1 MIRLFVG
8 IDPPDRIK
16 QSLIDLMGNIAGA
29 RWQSHE
35 QLHITLRFI
44 GEVDHHTAND
54 VVAALSTLHHPRFE
68 VAVAGTG
75 SFDKRGRLHT
85 LWAGV
90 EPEAPLRTLHNK
102 VDQSLK
108 YVGMKPDTRQFRPHV
123 TLARLGSLTGPL
135 HGFLETNG
143 GLSLPPFVVD
153 AVCLYESQLTS
164 AGPAYTIVER
174 YGLD

>member
-1 MIRLFVG
+1 MFRLFVG
-8 IDPPDRIK
+8 IDPPDSIK
-16 QSLIDLMGNIAGA
+16 LSLTGLMGNIAGA
-29 RWQSHE
+29 RWQSFE

-44 GEVDHHTAND
+44 GEVDHHIAND
-54 VVAALSTLHHPRFE
+54 VVAALASLHHPKFE
-68 VAVAGTG
+68 AQVRGTG

-90 EPEAPLRTLHNK
+90 DPEAHLRTLHNK
-102 VDQSLK
+102 VDQSLRH
-108 YVGMKPDTRQFRPHV
+108 VGMKPDSRQFRPHI
-123 TLARLGSLTGPL
+123 TLARLNSLTGPL

-143 GLSLPPFVVD
+143 GLMLPPFVVG

-174 YGLD
+174 YFLD